1 MGVPIKLILK
11 EIGSR
16 INNIGTI
23 VDTDPNN
30 DETTSY
36 VGKMLQRAG
45 AGVGAGAFA
54 GGIKDMNN
62 MKDTASAAD
71 AASAASDAKD
81 AAEAAS
87 AAKDMADAA
96 SAAKDVASAA
106 SDKNIKDIT
115 TSNTADVIERAYKQL
130 DDIIYKYNSKGQA
143 LGEDD
148 KLRAGITAQSME
160 GSILESAV
168 IEDPNTGYKMV
179 DTRHLALANAAAIK
193 EIFERLDRIEGRNEI

>member
-1 MGVPIKLILK
+1 MSARLILK

-36 VGKMLQRAG
+36 AGKMLQ
-45 AGVGAGAFA
+45 GAGAF
-54 GGIKDMNN
+54 GGGLKDIKDNFN
-62 MKDTASAAD
+62 SKD
-71 AASAASDAKD
+71 AASAASD
-81 AAEAAS
+81 E
-87 AAKDMADAA
+87 
-96 SAAKDVASAA
+96 
-106 SDKNIKDIT
+106 NIKDIAKT
-115 TSNTADVIERAYKQL
+115 NTADIIEKAYKGL

-148 KLRAGITAQSME
+148 KLRAGVTAQSME

-168 IEDPNTGYKMV
+168 MEDPATGYKMV

-193 EIFERLDRIEGRNEI
+193 EIFERLDKLEGKQ

>member
-1 MGVPIKLILK
+1 MSARLILK

-36 VGKMLQRAG
+36 MGKMVQ
-45 AGVGAGAFA
+45 GAGAFG
-54 GGIKDMNN
+54 GGIKDIGSF
-62 MKDTASAAD
+62 KDNFNS
-71 AASAASDAKD
+71 KD
-81 AAEAAS
+81 A
-87 AAKDMADAA
+87 ADAA
-96 SAAKDVASAA
+96 SAAKDVASAV
-106 SDKNIKDIT
+106 SDKNLKDIDK
-115 TSNTADVIERAYKQL
+115 TSTTADIIEKAYKGL
-130 DDIIYKYNSKGQA
+130 DDIIYKYNNKGQA

-148 KLRAGITAQSME
+148 QLRAGVTAQSME

-168 IEDPNTGYKMV
+168 MEDPATGYKMV

-193 EIFERLDRIEGRNEI
+193 EIFERLDKLEGKE

>member
-1 MGVPIKLILK
+1 MSARLILK

-36 VGKMLQRAG
+36 MGKMLQG
-45 AGVGAGAFA
+45 TGAF
-54 GGIKDMNN
+54 GGGLKDIGSF
-62 MKDTASAAD
+62 KDNFS
-71 AASAASDAKD
+71 SKD
-81 AAEAAS
+81 
-87 AAKDMADAA
+87 
-96 SAAKDVASAA
+96 AKDVASAA
-106 SDKNIKDIT
+106 SDENIKDIDK
-115 TSNTADVIERAYKQL
+115 TSTTADIIEKAYKGL
-130 DDIIYKYNSKGQA
+130 DDIIYKYNHKGQA

-148 KLRAGITAQSME
+148 KLRAGVTAQSME

-168 IEDPNTGYKMV
+168 MEDPATGYKMV

-193 EIFERLDRIEGRNEI
+193 EIFERLDKLEGKQ

>member
-1 MGVPIKLILK
+1 MAVPVKMILK

-36 VGKMLQRAG
+36 AGKMLQG
-45 AGVGAGAFA
+45 TGAF
-54 GGIKDMNN
+54 GGGLKDIKDNF
-62 MKDTASAAD
+62 S
-71 AASAASDAKD
+71 SKD
-81 AAEAAS
+81 AA
-87 AAKDMADAA
+87 
-96 SAAKDVASAA
+96 DVA
-106 SDKNIKDIT
+106 SDKNIKDIDK
-115 TSNTADVIERAYKQL
+115 TSNTADIIEKAYKGL

-148 KLRAGITAQSME
+148 KLRAGVTAQSME

-168 IEDPNTGYKMV
+168 MEDPATGYKMV

-193 EIFERLDRIEGRNEI
+193 EIFERLDKLEGKQ

>member
-1 MGVPIKLILK
+1 MSARLILK

-36 VGKMLQRAG
+36 MGKMLQ
-45 AGVGAGAFA
+45 GAGAF
-54 GGIKDMNN
+54 GGGLKDIKDNFKFN
-62 MKDTASAAD
+62 S
-71 AASAASDAKD
+71 KD
-81 AAEAAS
+81 A
-87 AAKDMADAA
+87 ADAA
-96 SAAKDVASAA
+96 SAAKDVADAAKDVASAV
-106 SDKNIKDIT
+106 SDKNLKDIDKNGT
-115 TSNTADVIERAYKQL
+115 TADIIEKAYKGL

-168 IEDPNTGYKMV
+168 MEDPATGYKMV
-179 DTRHLALANAAAIK
+179 DTRHLALANVAAIK
-193 EIFERLDRIEGRNEI
+193 EIFEKIDELEKLIKK

>member
-16 INNIGTI
+16 INNIGTL
-23 VDTDPNN
+23 VDTNPNN

-36 VGKMLQRAG
+36 AGKMLN
-45 AGVGAGAFA
+45 GVGAFA
-54 GGIKDMNN
+54 GGIKDMKN
-62 MKDTASAAD
+62 MEDDTAADTASAASTAAD
-71 AASAASDAKD
+71 AASAADVAN
-81 AAEAAS
+81 AA
-87 AAKDMADAA
+87 
-96 SAAKDVASAA
+96 DVASAA
-106 SDKNIKDIT
+106 SDKNIKDIAST
-115 TSNTADVIERAYKQL
+115 NTADIIEKAYKGL

-143 LGEDD
+143 LGQDD

-193 EIFERLDRIEGRNEI
+193 EIFERLNKLEGK

>member
-1 MGVPIKLILK
+1 MAVPIKMILK

-36 VGKMLQRAG
+36 MGKMLEG
-45 AGVGAGAFA
+45 DGAF
-54 GGIKDMNN
+54 GGGLKDIGSF
-62 MKDTASAAD
+62 KDNFNSKDAAD
-71 AASAASDAKD
+71 AAST
-81 AAEAAS
+81 
-87 AAKDMADAA
+87 
-96 SAAKDVASAA
+96 AKDVASAIA
-106 SDKNIKDIT
+106 SDKNIKDIAKT
-115 TSNTADVIERAYKQL
+115 NTADIIEKAYKGL

-168 IEDPNTGYKMV
+168 MEDPATGYKMV

-193 EIFERLDRIEGRNEI
+193 EIFERLDKLEGKK

>member
-1 MGVPIKLILK
+1 MGVPVKLILK

-30 DETTSY
+30 DETTSFA
-36 VGKMLQRAG
+36 GKMLN
-45 AGVGAGAFA
+45 GAGAFA
-54 GGIKDMNN
+54 GGIKDMKN
-62 MKDTASAAD
+62 MKDTAGAASTAAD
-71 AASAASDAKD
+71 AASAA
-81 AAEAAS
+81 
-87 AAKDMADAA
+87 
-96 SAAKDVASAA
+96 DVASAA

-115 TSNTADVIERAYKQL
+115 STNTANIIEKAYKGL

-143 LGEDD
+143 LGQDD
-148 KLRAGITAQSME
+148 KLRAGVTAQSME

-193 EIFERLDRIEGRNEI
+193 EIFERLERIEGRNEI

>member
-1 MGVPIKLILK
+1 MSARLILK

-36 VGKMLQRAG
+36 AGKMLQ
-45 AGVGAGAFA
+45 GAGAFGGGTKGIGSSKDNFNPKDAASTA
-54 GGIKDMNN
+54 GDAK
-62 MKDTASAAD
+62 D
-71 AASAASDAKD
+71 AASAAK
-81 AAEAAS
+81 
-87 AAKDMADAA
+87 DAA
-96 SAAKDVASAA
+96 SAAKDVASAV
-106 SDKNIKDIT
+106 SDKNLKDIDK
-115 TSNTADVIERAYKQL
+115 TSTTADIIEKAYKGL
-130 DDIIYKYNSKGQA
+130 DDIIYKYNHKGQA

-148 KLRAGITAQSME
+148 KLRAGVTAQSME

-168 IEDPNTGYKMV
+168 MEDPATGYKMV

-193 EIFERLDRIEGRNEI
+193 EIFERLDKLEGK

>member
-1 MGVPIKLILK
+1 MAVPIKMILK

-36 VGKMLQRAG
+36 MGKMLEG
-45 AGVGAGAFA
+45 DGAF
-54 GGIKDMNN
+54 GGGLKDIKDNFN
-62 MKDTASAAD
+62 TK
-71 AASAASDAKD
+71 DAKD
-81 AAEAAS
+81 V
-87 AAKDMADAA
+87 AD
-96 SAAKDVASAA
+96 AAKDVASAA
-106 SDKNIKDIT
+106 SDKNIKDIDK
-115 TSNTADVIERAYKQL
+115 TSNTADIIEKAYKGL
-130 DDIIYKYNSKGQA
+130 DDIIYRYNQKGQA

-148 KLRAGITAQSME
+148 KLRAGVTAQSME

-168 IEDPNTGYKMV
+168 MEDPATGYKMV

-193 EIFERLDRIEGRNEI
+193 EIFERLDKLEGKK

>member
-1 MGVPIKLILK
+1 MAVPTKMILK

-36 VGKMLQRAG
+36 MGKMLEG
-45 AGVGAGAFA
+45 NGAF
-54 GGIKDMNN
+54 GGGLKDIGSF
-62 MKDTASAAD
+62 KDNFNTK
-71 AASAASDAKD
+71 DAKD
-81 AAEAAS
+81 V
-87 AAKDMADAA
+87 AD
-96 SAAKDVASAA
+96 AAKDVASAA
-106 SDKNIKDIT
+106 SDKNIKDIAKT
-115 TSNTADVIERAYKQL
+115 NTADIIEKAYKGL

-168 IEDPNTGYKMV
+168 IEDPATGYKMV

-193 EIFERLDRIEGRNEI
+193 EIFERLDKLEGKK

>member
-1 MGVPIKLILK
+1 MSARLILK

-36 VGKMLQRAG
+36 MGKMLQ
-45 AGVGAGAFA
+45 GAGAF
-54 GGIKDMNN
+54 GGGLKDIGSF
-62 MKDTASAAD
+62 KDNFKNS
-71 AASAASDAKD
+71 KD
-81 AAEAAS
+81 A
-87 AAKDMADAA
+87 ADAA
-96 SAAKDVASAA
+96 SAAKDVASAV
-106 SDKNIKDIT
+106 SDKNLKDIGKKDT
-115 TSNTADVIERAYKQL
+115 TEDIIEKAYKGL
-130 DDIIYKYNSKGQA
+130 DDIIYRYNKKGQA

-160 GSILESAV
+160 GSILESSV
-168 IEDPNTGYKMV
+168 MEDPATGYKMV

-193 EIFERLDRIEGRNEI
+193 EIFERLDKLEGKQ

>member
-1 MGVPIKLILK
+1 MSARLILK

-36 VGKMLQRAG
+36 MGKMLQG
-45 AGVGAGAFA
+45 AGSF
-54 GGIKDMNN
+54 GGGLKDIGKL
-62 MKDTASAAD
+62 KDNFSTKDAAD
-71 AASAASDAKD
+71 A
-81 AAEAAS
+81 
-87 AAKDMADAA
+87 
-96 SAAKDVASAA
+96 ASAA
-106 SDKNIKDIT
+106 SDKNIKDIDK
-115 TSNTADVIERAYKQL
+115 TSNTADIIEKAYKGL

-148 KLRAGITAQSME
+148 KLRAGVTAQSME

-168 IEDPNTGYKMV
+168 MEDPATGYKMV

-193 EIFERLDRIEGRNEI
+193 EIFERLDKLEGKQ

>member
-1 MGVPIKLILK
+1 MSARLILK

-36 VGKMLQRAG
+36 MGKMVQ
-45 AGVGAGAFA
+45 GAGAF
-54 GGIKDMNN
+54 GGGLKDIKDNFKFN
-62 MKDTASAAD
+62 SKDAAD
-71 AASAASDAKD
+71 AAD
-81 AAEAAS
+81 AA
-87 AAKDMADAA
+87 KDAA
-96 SAAKDVASAA
+96 SAAKDVAAAASAA
-106 SDKNIKDIT
+106 SDKNLKDIDKT
-115 TSNTADVIERAYKQL
+115 YTADIIEKAYKGL
-130 DDIIYKYNSKGQA
+130 DDIIYRYNQKGQS

-148 KLRAGITAQSME
+148 KLRAGITAQSMQ

-168 IEDPNTGYKMV
+168 MEDPATGYKMV

-193 EIFERLDRIEGRNEI
+193 EIFERLDKLEGKQ

>member
-1 MGVPIKLILK
+1 MSARLILK

-36 VGKMLQRAG
+36 AGKMLQG
-45 AGVGAGAFA
+45 TGAF
-54 GGIKDMNN
+54 GGGLKDIKDNFN
-62 MKDTASAAD
+62 SKD
-71 AASAASDAKD
+71 AASAAGDAK
-81 AAEAAS
+81 
-87 AAKDMADAA
+87 DAA
-96 SAAKDVASAA
+96 SAAKDAASAA
-106 SDKNIKDIT
+106 KDAASAVSDKNLKDIDK
-115 TSNTADVIERAYKQL
+115 TSTTADIIEKAYKGL
-130 DDIIYKYNSKGQA
+130 DDIIYKYNHKGQA

-148 KLRAGITAQSME
+148 KLRAGVTAQSME

-168 IEDPNTGYKMV
+168 MEDPATGYKMV

-193 EIFERLDRIEGRNEI
+193 EIFERLDKLEGKQ

>member
-1 MGVPIKLILK
+1 MSARLILK

-36 VGKMLQRAG
+36 AGKMLQG
-45 AGVGAGAFA
+45 AGSF
-54 GGIKDMNN
+54 GGGFKGIGNLKDNFN
-62 MKDTASAAD
+62 SKDAAD
-71 AASAASDAKD
+71 AAGDAKD
-81 AAEAAS
+81 AAS
-87 AAKDMADAA
+87 AAKDAADAA
-96 SAAKDVASAA
+96 SAAKDVAAA
-106 SDKNIKDIT
+106 VSDKNLKDIDK
-115 TSNTADVIERAYKQL
+115 TSTTADIIEKAYKGL
-130 DDIIYKYNSKGQA
+130 DDIIYKYNHKGQA

-148 KLRAGITAQSME
+148 KLRAGVTAQSME

-168 IEDPNTGYKMV
+168 MEDPATGYKMV

-193 EIFERLDRIEGRNEI
+193 EIFERLDKLEGKK

>member
-1 MGVPIKLILK
+1 MAVPIKMILK

-16 INNIGTI
+16 INNVGTI

-36 VGKMLQRAG
+36 MGKMLEG
-45 AGVGAGAFA
+45 TGSF
-54 GGIKDMNN
+54 GGGLKDIGSL
-62 MKDTASAAD
+62 KDNFS
-71 AASAASDAKD
+71 SKDAKD
-81 AAEAAS
+81 V
-87 AAKDMADAA
+87 AD
-96 SAAKDVASAA
+96 AAKDVASAA
-106 SDKNIKDIT
+106 SDKNIKDIAKT
-115 TSNTADVIERAYKQL
+115 NTADIIEKAYKGL

-168 IEDPNTGYKMV
+168 MEDPATGYKMV

-193 EIFERLDRIEGRNEI
+193 EIFERLDKLEGKK

>member
-1 MGVPIKLILK
+1 MAVPVKMILK

-36 VGKMLQRAG
+36 MGKMLEG
-45 AGVGAGAFA
+45 TGSF
-54 GGIKDMNN
+54 GGGLKDIGSF
-62 MKDTASAAD
+62 KDNFNSK
-71 AASAASDAKD
+71 DAKD
-81 AAEAAS
+81 V
-87 AAKDMADAA
+87 AD
-96 SAAKDVASAA
+96 AAKDVASAV
-106 SDKNIKDIT
+106 SDKNIKDIAKA
-115 TSNTADVIERAYKQL
+115 NTADIIEKAYKGL

-168 IEDPNTGYKMV
+168 MEDPATGYKMV

-193 EIFERLDRIEGRNEI
+193 EIFERLDKLEGKK

>member
-1 MGVPIKLILK
+1 MSARLILK

-23 VDTDPNN
+23 VDTNPNN

-36 VGKMLQRAG
+36 MGKMVQ
-45 AGVGAGAFA
+45 GAGAF
-54 GGIKDMNN
+54 GGGLKDIKDNFS
-62 MKDTASAAD
+62 T
-71 AASAASDAKD
+71 KD
-81 AAEAAS
+81 AA
-87 AAKDMADAA
+87 
-96 SAAKDVASAA
+96 DVA
-106 SDKNIKDIT
+106 SDKNIKDIDKT
-115 TSNTADVIERAYKQL
+115 GNTADIIEKAYKGL

-148 KLRAGITAQSME
+148 KLRAGVTAQSME

-168 IEDPNTGYKMV
+168 MEDPATGYKMV

-193 EIFERLDRIEGRNEI
+193 EIFERLDKLEGKQ

>member
-1 MGVPIKLILK
+1 MSARLILK

-23 VDTDPNN
+23 VNTDPNN

-36 VGKMLQRAG
+36 MGKMVQ
-45 AGVGAGAFA
+45 GAGAF
-54 GGIKDMNN
+54 GGGLKDIKDNFKFN
-62 MKDTASAAD
+62 SKDAAD
-71 AASAASDAKD
+71 AASAAK
-81 AAEAAS
+81 
-87 AAKDMADAA
+87 DAA
-96 SAAKDVASAA
+96 SAAKDVASAV
-106 SDKNIKDIT
+106 SDKNLKDIDKNGT
-115 TSNTADVIERAYKQL
+115 TADIIEKAYKGL

-168 IEDPNTGYKMV
+168 MEDPATGYKMV

-193 EIFERLDRIEGRNEI
+193 EIFERLDKLEGKQ